1 MSQISHAE
9 VFMESLLD
17 DVTAFSGFVG
27 SVVQQLHRD
36 AAVKFGSEIDLST
49 LRISLRR
56 DSLGLSLKASA
67 LELVTVGS
75 RWIRNGAP
83 VSKQGPFKVL
93 TIDHRV
99 DLTHPWLT
107 VEDGWAGR
115 LDYFHRDYT
124 RYPDKTGEVPK
135 PGSYWIMTRPMGI
148 GTKWRCVSAA
158 TDVHMVAV
166 HGTGDRWQGTVA
178 EFNNWFKAA
187 TD

>member
-1 MSQISHAE
+1 MTIINHRQAVPDAIRDSP
-9 VFMESLLD
+9 SLFA
-17 DVTAFSGFVG
+17 TFVG
-27 SVVQQLHRD
+27 ETVHKLVRESVT
-36 AAVKFGSEIDLST
+36 KFDTEIDLST
-49 LRISLRR
+49 LRVTTQR

-99 DLTHPWLT
+99 DQTYPWLT
-107 VEDGWAGR
+107 VEDGWCGR

-124 RYPDKTGEVPK
+124 RYSDPATPK
-135 PGSYWIMTRPMGI
+135 PGSYWIMTAAI
-148 GTKWRCVSAA
+148 AVGTKWRCVSAVSD
-158 TDVHMVAV
+158 DVIMVAV
-166 HGTGDRWQGTVA
+166 TGDADTWTGTVA
-178 EFNNWFKAA
+178 EFNNSFREA